1 MIKDEP
7 KRTAPKFP
15 IVWKKKDFSIKIFC
29 SIPNIATGILLTAGK
44 NHFVIDPGDGILR
57 DLNKELGVESL
68 INISHIFVTH
78 GHHDHLGGV
87 WSLLTYLRVMNKT
100 SPLKIYFPAGC
111 VEIESIHHAFTKV
124 YANNLPYKIELKSIS
139 EAKKFSVKNVS
150 VKPFAVIHKEYLPN
164 KNEKRI
170 VPALG
175 FHFTYNG
182 KTICYGGDT
191 GYCDSLVKAAR
202 GADLAILEAGHEE
215 ETPDDMHMT
224 MDEAKSIGKSA
235 KDYVLVHIP
244 E

>member
-1 MIKDEP
+1 MKKVNP
-7 KRTAPKFP
+7 KNPAPKFP

-29 SIPNIATGILLTAGK
+29 SIPNIATGILLTAGE
-44 NHFVIDPGDGILR
+44 NHFVIDPGDGMLR

-68 INISHIFVTH
+68 KNISHIFVTH

-100 SPLKIYFPAGC
+100 TPLKIYFPTGC
-111 VEIESIHHAFTKV
+111 VEIESIHHAFTTV
-124 YANNLPYKIELKSIS
+124 YANDLPYKIELKHIS
-139 EAKKFSVKNVS
+139 EAKKFSVKKVT
-150 VKPFAVIHKEYLPN
+150 VKPFAVIHKEYLQDH
-164 KNEKRI
+164 KGKRI

-175 FHFTYNG
+175 FNFSYNG

-191 GYCDSLVKAAR
+191 GYCDSLVNAAK
-202 GADLAILEAGHEE
+202 GADLAILEAGHDE

-224 MDEAKSIGKSA
+224 MGEAKSIGRSA
-235 KDYVLVHIP
+235 KQYVLVHIP